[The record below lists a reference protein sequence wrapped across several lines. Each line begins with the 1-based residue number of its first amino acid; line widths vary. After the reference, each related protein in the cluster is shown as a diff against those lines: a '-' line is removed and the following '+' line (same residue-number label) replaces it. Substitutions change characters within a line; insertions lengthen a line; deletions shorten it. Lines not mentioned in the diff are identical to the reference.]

1 MQPKSLQSI
10 YERSYVLETIL
21 VVDDEQGMRELL
33 TVLLE
38 HKGYRVIAASDGAQA
53 LELVAHQLPDLVIS
67 DVRMPKM
74 DGIGLLTGIRK
85 TYPHL
90 PVIMVTAY
98 ASMESTIQA
107 MRLGADDY
115 ITKPF
120 RIDEIRLVVEKA
132 LAKARRPHNQNSGPA
147 AIIEEAPSAGMIGR
161 SPKMVEL
168 YKLITRVAEL
178 DSTVLITGESGT
190 GKELVARTIHCASP
204 RADRLFLAINCGAI
218 PEQLLESELFGHV
231 KGSFTGAVSHKAG
244 LFEVANRGTVL
255 LDEIAEMSPSLQVK
269 LLRFLQERTF
279 RRVGGTEDLE
289 VDVRLIAAT
298 NKDLVKAMADKAF
311 REDLFYRVN
320 VIPIHLPP
328 LRERTEDI
336 PLLAN
341 RLLAQCVLR
350 QRRGPASISS
360 EALEILAQYHW
371 PGNVRELENVI
382 ERAVALETTD
392 QLTLTSISV
401 QVRAEHKDGGQPPR
415 WSFTLPMNGI
425 NLDNT
430 VSQIEK
436 DLMLQALERSGWV
449 QSKAAELLNLTFR
462 AFRYKVKK
470 YGISKANSGR

>member
-1 MQPKSLQSI
+1 MDN
-10 YERSYVLETIL
+10 IL

-38 HKGYRVIAASDGAQA
+38 HQGYRVIAASDLQQA
-53 LELVAHQLPDLVIS
+53 LEIITHQLPDLVIS
-67 DVRMPKM
+67 DVRMPRM

-85 TYPHL
+85 TDPHL

-98 ASMESTIQA
+98 ASMDSTIQA

-132 LAKARRPHNQNSGPA
+132 LAKARRPHDQTSRPA
-147 AIIEEAPSAGMIGR
+147 PMEEAQPAGLIGR

-168 YKLITRVAEL
+168 YKLITRIAEL

-204 RADRLFLAINCGAI
+204 RAARPFLAINCGAI

-255 LDEIAEMSPSLQVK
+255 LDEIAEMSPGLQVK
-269 LLRFLQERTF
+269 LLRFLQEQTF

-298 NKDLVKAMADKAF
+298 NKDLVKVMADGAF

-336 PLLAN
+336 PLLVN
-341 RLLAQCVLR
+341 RLLAQCTLR
-350 QRRGPASISS
+350 QQRGTASSS
-360 EALEILAQYHW
+360 PEAMEILVRYRW

-382 ERAVALETTD
+382 ERAVAFEASD
-392 QLTLTSISV
+392 QLTPASLPLEIRETSNHGERPGRVSI
-401 QVRAEHKDGGQPPR
+401 P
-415 WSFTLPMNGI
+415 LPEEGI
-425 NLDNT
+425 DLDVT
-430 VSQIEK
+430 VADIEK
-436 DLMLQALERSGWV
+436 GLMRQALERSGWV
-449 QSKAAELLNLTFR
+449 QKRAADLLKISFRSFRHKA
-462 AFRYKVKK
+462 KK
-470 YGISKANSGR
+470 YGITKAERDV

>member
-1 MQPKSLQSI
+1 M
-10 YERSYVLETIL
+10 EMIL

-38 HKGYRVIAASDGAQA
+38 HQGYRVITASDGEQA
-53 LELVAHQLPDLVIS
+53 LDLVAHQSPDLVIS
-67 DVRMPKM
+67 DVRMPRM

-85 TYPHL
+85 ADPHL

-98 ASMESTIQA
+98 ASMDSTIQA

-132 LAKARRPHNQNSGPA
+132 LAKARRPTDQTSRSA
-147 AIIEEAPSAGMIGR
+147 AMEEAQPAGLIGR

-168 YKLITRVAEL
+168 YKLITRIVEL

-255 LDEIAEMSPSLQVK
+255 LDEIGEMSPALQVK
-269 LLRFLQERTF
+269 LLRFLQGRTF

-298 NKDLVKAMADKAF
+298 NKDLVKAMAGGAF
-311 REDLFYRVN
+311 REDLFYRLN

-350 QRRGPASISS
+350 QRRGPASISP
-360 EALEILAQYHW
+360 EAMEILVRYRW

-392 QLTLTSISV
+392 QLTPTSISV
-401 QVRAEHKDGGQPPR
+401 QMSTEDESAGRQR
-415 WSFTLPMNGI
+415 LWTFTLPPEGI
-425 NLDNT
+425 DLDNT

-470 YGISKANSGR
+470 YGISKTH

>member
-1 MQPKSLQSI
+1 M
-10 YERSYVLETIL
+10 ETIL

-38 HKGYRVIAASDGAQA
+38 HQGYRVITASDGEQA
-53 LELVAHQLPDLVIS
+53 LELIAHQSPDLVIS

-85 TYPHL
+85 TDPQL

-98 ASMESTIQA
+98 ASMDSTIQA
-107 MRLGADDY
+107 MRLGAHDY
-115 ITKPF
+115 VTKPF

-132 LAKARRPHNQNSGPA
+132 LAKVRRPHDRTSRPA
-147 AIIEEAPSAGMIGR
+147 VMEEVQPAGLIGH

-168 YKLITRVAEL
+168 YKLITRIAEL

-204 RADRLFLAINCGAI
+204 RADRPFLAINCGAI

-231 KGSFTGAVSHKAG
+231 KGSFTGAISHKAG
-244 LFEVANRGTVL
+244 LFEVANRGSVL
-255 LDEIAEMSPSLQVK
+255 LDEIGEMSAVLQVK
-269 LLRFLQERTF
+269 LLRFLQGQTF

-298 NKDLVKAMADKAF
+298 NKDLVKAMADGTF
-311 REDLFYRVN
+311 REDLFYRLN

-350 QRRGPASISS
+350 QRRGPTSISS
-360 EALEILAQYHW
+360 EAMEILMRYHW
-371 PGNVRELENVI
+371 PGNVRELENII

-392 QLTLTSISV
+392 QLTPAGISV
-401 QVRAEHKDGGQPPR
+401 QVRVDNEDGEKRPL
-415 WSFTLPMNGI
+415 WSFTLPPQGI
-425 NLDNT
+425 NLEGT
-430 VSQIEK
+430 VSQLER

-470 YGISKANSGR
+470 YGISKINTQVDRL

>member
-1 MQPKSLQSI
+1 
-10 YERSYVLETIL
+10 VLETIL
-21 VVDDEQGMRELL
+21 VVDDEEAMREFL

-38 HKGYRVIAASDGAQA
+38 KQGYRVMAAADGEQA
-53 LELVAHQLPDLVIS
+53 LGLIAHQSPNLVIS

-85 TYPHL
+85 TDPHL
-90 PVIMVTAY
+90 PVIMMTAY
-98 ASMESTIQA
+98 ASMDSTIQA

-132 LAKARRPHNQNSGPA
+132 LVKARTRLHGRDSQPA
-147 AIIEEAPSAGMIGR
+147 AMEEAQPAGLIGR

-168 YKLITRVAEL
+168 YKLITRIAGL

-204 RADRLFLAINCGAI
+204 RADRPFLAINCGAI

-231 KGSFTGAVSHKAG
+231 KGSFTGAVAHKAG

-255 LDEIAEMSPSLQVK
+255 LDEIGEMSPGLQVK
-269 LLRFLQERTF
+269 LLRFLQGRTF

-298 NKDLVKAMADKAF
+298 NKDLVKAMADGAF
-311 REDLFYRVN
+311 REDLFYRLN

-350 QRRGPASISS
+350 QRRGPASISP
-360 EALEILAQYHW
+360 EAMEILVRHRW
-371 PGNVRELENVI
+371 PGNVRELENII

-392 QLTLTSISV
+392 QLTPAGIPL
-401 QVRAEHKDGGQPPR
+401 QVRTESEGEGQPR
-415 WSFTLPMNGI
+415 LWTVALPPEGI
-425 NLDNT
+425 DLEDA

-436 DLMLQALERSGWV
+436 DLMLQALERTGWV
-449 QSKAAELLNLTFR
+449 QSRAAELLKLTFR

-470 YGISKANSGR
+470 YGIAKANLRP

>member
-1 MQPKSLQSI
+1 M
-10 YERSYVLETIL
+10 EMIL

-38 HKGYRVIAASDGAQA
+38 HQGYRVITASDGEQA
-53 LELVAHQLPDLVIS
+53 LDLVAHQSPDLVIS
-67 DVRMPKM
+67 DVRMPRM

-85 TYPHL
+85 ADPHL

-98 ASMESTIQA
+98 ASMDSTIQA

-132 LAKARRPHNQNSGPA
+132 LAKARRPTDQTSRSA
-147 AIIEEAPSAGMIGR
+147 AMEEAQPAGLIGR

-168 YKLITRVAEL
+168 YKLITRIVEL

-255 LDEIAEMSPSLQVK
+255 LDEIGEMSPALQVK
-269 LLRFLQERTF
+269 LLRFLQGRTF

-298 NKDLVKAMADKAF
+298 NKDLVKAMAGGAF
-311 REDLFYRVN
+311 REDLFYRLN

-350 QRRGPASISS
+350 QRRGPASIAP
-360 EALEILAQYHW
+360 EAMEILVRYRW

-392 QLTLTSISV
+392 QLTPTSISV
-401 QVRAEHKDGGQPPR
+401 QMSTEDESAGRQR
-415 WSFTLPMNGI
+415 LWTFTLPPEGI
-425 NLDNT
+425 DLDNT

-470 YGISKANSGR
+470 YGISKTH

>member
-1 MQPKSLQSI
+1 M
-10 YERSYVLETIL
+10 ETIL

-38 HKGYRVIAASDGAQA
+38 HQGYRVLSASDGEQA
-53 LELVAHQLPDLVIS
+53 LELIAHQSPDLVIS
-67 DVRMPKM
+67 DVRMPRL

-98 ASMESTIQA
+98 ASMDSTIQA
-107 MRLGADDY
+107 MRLGAHDY

-132 LAKARRPHNQNSGPA
+132 LVKVRQPDDRACRPA
-147 AIIEEAPSAGMIGR
+147 AMEEAQPAGLIGR

-168 YKLITRVAEL
+168 YKLITRIVEL

-204 RADRLFLAINCGAI
+204 RSAHPFLAINCGAI

-255 LDEIAEMSPSLQVK
+255 LDEIGEMSAVLQVK
-269 LLRFLQERTF
+269 LLRFLQGQTF

-298 NKDLVKAMADKAF
+298 NRDLVKAMSDGTF
-311 REDLFYRVN
+311 REDLFYRLN

-341 RLLAQCVLR
+341 RLLAQCALR
-350 QRRGPASISS
+350 QRRGPASIAP
-360 EALEILAQYHW
+360 EAMEILVRYHW

-392 QLTLTSISV
+392 QLTPAGISV
-401 QVRAEHKDGGQPPR
+401 RVRTASEDEGQPRP
-415 WSFTLPMNGI
+415 WTLTLPTQGI
-425 NLDNT
+425 HLEDA

-470 YGISKANSGR
+470 YGISRAR

>member
-1 MQPKSLQSI
+1 
-10 YERSYVLETIL
+10 LETIL
-21 VVDDEQGMRELL
+21 VVDDEEAMREFL

-38 HKGYRVIAASDGAQA
+38 KQGYRVIAAADGGQA
-53 LELVAHQLPDLVIS
+53 LELIAHQSPDLVIS

-85 TYPHL
+85 TDPHL
-90 PVIMVTAY
+90 PVIMMTAY
-98 ASMESTIQA
+98 ASMDSTIQA

-132 LAKARRPHNQNSGPA
+132 LVKARTRLHGQTSQPVA
-147 AIIEEAPSAGMIGR
+147 MDEAQTAGLIGR

-168 YKLITRVAEL
+168 YKLITRIAEL

-204 RADRLFLAINCGAI
+204 RADRPFLAINCGAI

-231 KGSFTGAVSHKAG
+231 KGSFTGAVAHKAG

-255 LDEIAEMSPSLQVK
+255 LDEIGEMSPGLQVK
-269 LLRFLQERTF
+269 LLRFLQGRTF

-298 NKDLVKAMADKAF
+298 NKDLVKAMADGAF
-311 REDLFYRVN
+311 REDLFYRLN

-350 QRRGPASISS
+350 QRRGPASISP
-360 EALEILAQYHW
+360 EAMEILVRHRW
-371 PGNVRELENVI
+371 PGNVRELENII

-392 QLTLTSISV
+392 QLTPAGIPL
-401 QVRAEHKDGGQPPR
+401 QVRTESEGEGQPR
-415 WSFTLPMNGI
+415 LWTVALPQEGI
-425 NLDNT
+425 NLEDA

-436 DLMLQALERSGWV
+436 DLMLQALERTGWV
-449 QSKAAELLNLTFR
+449 QSRAAELLKLTFR

-470 YGISKANSGR
+470 YGIAKANLRP